1 MKPSPLPSS
10 KAPEHH
16 GWPMIRSKS
25 GVTISRQQSWTDFGI
40 EELAFEVRWV
50 TEPGWL
56 ALDIEVPTLCT
67 MATEVGGRCEFR
79 AKADQPVDGGYFGS
93 AALAFAAAGA
103 PFAIH
108 AAEMRHGRLCCF
120 AFRGAAVDY
129 LTTEEIAAVGRLP
142 SRYMFQN
149 EPIRTCAALLDGG
162 HTRGDSATFILSLS
176 KALSAAVLQMR
187 DHPAATSTAFGLS
200 GGSWDGISKYIRDH
214 LDEHV
219 TVEALAEIAQMP
231 PERLGRAFRNA
242 TGMSVRRWQMDQRVR
257 GAQRLLVDN
266 PNENLSEVAALC
278 GFADQSHFSRAFF
291 EVIGL
296 TPTAWLHDRT

>member
-1 MKPSPLPSS
+1 MKPSLLPSS

-25 GVTISRQQSWTDFGI
+25 GVAISRQQSWADFGV

-93 AALAFAAAGA
+93 DALAFAAAGA
-103 PFAIH
+103 PLAIH

-129 LTTEEIAAVGRLP
+129 LTAKEIAAVGRLP
-142 SRYMFQN
+142 SRYMFKN

-162 HTRGDSATFILSLS
+162 HTRGDSAVRLADGIRFCRPARRRGGCLVKFYKS
-176 KALSAAVLQMR
+176 KAAPASSPVVPMQVL
-187 DHPAATSTAFGLS
+187 PAAPSNVVQEPQFHPCPELGCVNRHRFKGFGIEPVL
-200 GGSWDGISKYIRDH
+200 R
-214 LDEHV
+214 
-219 TVEALAEIAQMP
+219 
-231 PERLGRAFRNA
+231 
-242 TGMSVRRWQMDQRVR
+242 
-257 GAQRLLVDN
+257 
-266 PNENLSEVAALC
+266 
-278 GFADQSHFSRAFF
+278 
-291 EVIGL
+291 
-296 TPTAWLHDRT
+296 